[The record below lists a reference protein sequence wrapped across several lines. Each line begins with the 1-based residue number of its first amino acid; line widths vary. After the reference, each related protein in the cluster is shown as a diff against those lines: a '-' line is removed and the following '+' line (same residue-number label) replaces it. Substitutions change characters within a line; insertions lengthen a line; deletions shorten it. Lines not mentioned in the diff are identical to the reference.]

1 MRDVI
6 ASGRIAAV
14 RVRMPASV
22 VGILAALAWS
32 GCAYYSFTGA
42 VIPSNLNTISIPL
55 AEDNSVSTLVNLDES
70 LTSLLVD
77 RFVGQT
83 RLSLQP
89 DEEQADAVLRARIDR
104 YLNQPASVGGEERAT
119 LNRVTISVT
128 TEYVDR
134 TKDEVIFN
142 RSFSSFEEYDPTDPE
157 RGLSGEE
164 DAARAVIEKI
174 ADDIFTAATANW

>member
-1 MRDVI
+1 MKQNSWRPRSFR
-6 ASGRIAAV
+6 ASLVNGLALLIIGAAT
-14 RVRMPASV
+14 P
-22 VGILAALAWS
+22 

-42 VIPSNLNTISIPL
+42 VIPSHLNTVAIPL
-55 AEDNSVSTLVNLDES
+55 AEDNTVSTLVDLDES
-70 LTSLLVD
+70 LTSLLID

-89 DEEQADAVLRARIDR
+89 DQEQADALVFVRINR
-104 YLNQPASVGGEERAT
+104 YQNQPASVGGQERAT

-134 TKDEVIFN
+134 TKDEVIFS
-142 RSFSSFEEYDPTDPE
+142 RTFSSFEEYDPADPE

-164 DAARAVIEKI
+164 DAARAVLEKI
-174 ADDIFTAATANW
+174 ADDIFTAATSNW

>member
-1 MRDVI
+1 MNPSRRRPLLEARTPLANVCALI
-6 ASGRIAAV
+6 ALV
-14 RVRMPASV
+14 VAS
-22 VGILAALAWS
+22 S

-42 VIPSNLNTISIPL
+42 VIPSHLNTIAIPL
-55 AEDNSVSTLVNLDES
+55 AEDNSISTLVDLDES

-89 DEEQADAVLRARIDR
+89 DQEQADALVTARIDR
-104 YLNQPASVGGEERAT
+104 YQNQPASVGGQERAT

-128 TEYVDR
+128 TEYIDR
-134 TKDEVIFN
+134 TKDEVIFS

-164 DAARAVIEKI
+164 DAALAVLEKI
-174 ADDIFTAATANW
+174 ADDIFTAATSDW

>member
-1 MRDVI
+1 MNPTRRKPLAESLHALRRLWTLVAI
-6 ASGRIAAV
+6 VVAA
-14 RVRMPASV
+14 
-22 VGILAALAWS
+22 S

-42 VIPSNLNTISIPL
+42 VIPSHLNTIAIPL
-55 AEDNSVSTLVNLDES
+55 AEDNSISTLVDLDES

-89 DEEQADAVLRARIDR
+89 DQEQADALISARIDR
-104 YLNQPASVGGEERAT
+104 YQNQPASVGGQERAT

-128 TEYVDR
+128 TEYIDR
-134 TKDEVIFN
+134 TKDEVIFS

-164 DAARAVIEKI
+164 DAARAVLEKI
-174 ADDIFTAATANW
+174 ADDIFTAATSDW